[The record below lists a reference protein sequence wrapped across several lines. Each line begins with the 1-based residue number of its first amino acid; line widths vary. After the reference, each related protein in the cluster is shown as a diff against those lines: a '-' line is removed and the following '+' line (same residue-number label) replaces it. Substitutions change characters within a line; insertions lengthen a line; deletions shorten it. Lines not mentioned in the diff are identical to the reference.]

1 MRRNASATPPAAD
14 GAPQPGAGGRANP
27 DFLVQAVCDRTGQQ
41 GGFQRPAGGGFA
53 LGGPT
58 GRITAITGRTLTIQG
73 RQGSQKVTL
82 GGSTTVR
89 KLASRAKG
97 DLKTGQNVIVS
108 RGSGTARSVTILPS
122 GQGQ

>member
-1 MRRNASATPPAAD
+1 VVCHREQPRTFQRGAD
-14 GAPQPGAGGRANP
+14 G
-27 DFLVQAVCDRTGQQ
+27 F
-41 GGFQRPAGGGFA
+41 GF
-53 LGGPT
+53 GGPT
-58 GRITAITGRTLTIQG
+58 GQITAISGSTLTIQT

-89 KLASRAKG
+89 KLAGGAKG

-108 RGSGTARSVTILPS
+108 GVAGAARTVTILPS